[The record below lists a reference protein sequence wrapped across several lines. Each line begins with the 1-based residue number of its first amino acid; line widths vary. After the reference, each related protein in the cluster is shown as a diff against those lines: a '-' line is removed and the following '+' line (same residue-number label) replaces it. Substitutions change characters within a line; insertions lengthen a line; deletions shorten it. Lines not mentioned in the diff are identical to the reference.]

1 MRSARR
7 RAPDPEGRAGG
18 RSGTAAR
25 VRRRETAVRAAFLA
39 PAGVF
44 LLLFLGPPLADN
56 VTTSLRDTTAVAAL
70 GDEAPF
76 TGLDNHLRLF
86 ASEEFRRAAATTA
99 LYTAGSLAAQFT
111 AGLALA
117 LFFHRRFP
125 LGRSVRALMLL
136 PWLMPLVAT
145 GTVWRWMLDADD
157 GVVNEVLRA
166 LHLVPAGVPWLTGT
180 HEALWS
186 VVLVNTWVGI
196 PFDTALLYAG
206 LQAIPPQ
213 VHEAA
218 RLDGAGP
225 VPLFRYITWP
235 LLRPTAG
242 VVLVLGAVYTLR
254 APDVVLVLTGGGP
267 AGATR
272 TLAALAHEQAY
283 AQFDVGRAAATGN
296 VLLLVSLAAALLHLR
311 AVRRARH
318 L

>member
-1 MRSARR
+1 MRSAWRP
-7 RAPDPEGRAGG
+7 APDAEGRTGG
-18 RSGTAAR
+18 RSGAAAR
-25 VRRRETAVRAAFLA
+25 VRRRETMVQAAFLA
-39 PAGVF
+39 PAAAF
-44 LLLFLGPPLADN
+44 LLLFLGRPLIDN
-56 VTTSLRDTTAVAAL
+56 LTTSLRDATPAAL
-70 GDEAPF
+70 LGGAASFVGRE
-76 TGLDNHLRLF
+76 NHVRLF

-99 LYTAGSLAAQFT
+99 LYTAGSLVAQFT
-111 AGLALA
+111 IGLALA
-117 LFFHRRFP
+117 LFFRRRFP
-125 LGRSVRALMLL
+125 LGRLVRSLMLL

-157 GVVNEVLRA
+157 GVVNQALRA
-166 LHLVPAGVPWLTGT
+166 LHLTADGVPWLTST
-180 HEALWS
+180 HGALWS

-196 PFDTALLYAG
+196 PFNTALLYTG
-206 LQAIPPQ
+206 LQAVPSQ

-218 RLDGAGP
+218 ALDGAGP
-225 VPLFRYITWP
+225 VRLFRYVTWP

-283 AQFDVGRAAATGN
+283 ARFEFGRAAATGN
-296 VLLLVSLAAALLHLR
+296 VLLLVSFVLALLHLR